1 MNTKVRALLWEEFR
15 VGGAIVAVCFA
26 CGLLG
31 LLSCWIHLHLA
42 LRGAKNGAEWAWIL
56 NGYLHDYQF
65 ILRLFTAGIPF
76 FTGLM
81 LIFGLGNSGHL
92 AGGFSR
98 RILRLP
104 VPARTVVTVSLFTR
118 LSGVLLQAAALFT
131 VSHMLG
137 FESPPWRIVFLLGM
151 FYLVIQLVDWLRAIS
166 PPTVLALLV
175 LLMAAPLNPLA
186 RHWLELLG
194 KNILTSPTPGFLI
207 AFAVF
212 TALCH
217 AAGLLMV
224 RQTRCGET
232 LPGPVL
238 PALKDIL
245 PDRYREESA
254 PFPSPAS
261 ALFWHEMRLSGLFL
275 PKMTVLFGVLYFFGR
290 LVSVYILEMDSP
302 ETLPLTTFMPRFG
315 TAHLFIF
322 MPLFGLLAAALV
334 WNLRTAW
341 RNRPRRVRRADFDMR
356 LPAPRAALARARL
369 AAALANL
376 AVAVGLAWA
385 LYAGWLLFA
394 DGMLVPKLM
403 AEVHAVGG
411 TSLRD
416 IALVFIGP
424 ALLAAAA
431 AWLIM
436 HLPTRPVLVLLVLA
450 LAYILARTVFKDSDL
465 VMFVSNINGVDDIF
479 QWIED
484 HFRLLLV
491 LIPLLLLAGF
501 ALSGLWLG
509 ALTRRSGLGVLAV
522 WLGFTL
528 ALYPTSLTPAANTTY
543 ETVLACLVMAALLV
557 LPWPALVV
565 MLGRESFFARM
576 ERENPE
582 QHLRFH
588 RLQPS
593 SARRK
598 KAVLLLTI
606 IALLAWLRWPAEP
619 AWQAAYRAQGLPA
632 SLEELNASYAHV
644 PRERNLARRYVDAI
658 RQTRRHESAWLDTQE
673 NYENLLI
680 QGEAALGRTDPVPE
694 IVMNTTR
701 EYWDKFGAPAAA
713 SLHEAAQ
720 SGLTESRY
728 PINMELGA
736 ETTLDHLAGLRHLSR
751 ILALE
756 SWVAAVDGKGK
767 EAATALLDMHPIANS
782 LAAEPLFISQLVRV
796 AILGISASHLE
807 NVLNRIE
814 LHETDLARLQQGY
827 LQALPA
833 PEKGYFVYPASF
845 GESLFHL
852 SLLNLSTYKADL
864 PALFLM
870 GEYTGRGD
878 YNVPESLILELSGI
892 IPANRIAAYQYHKK
906 LLETLKG
913 PVKNDADDVVAVP
926 RTIPDS
932 SVMKT
937 LAAMSYKLVFS
948 QIENIYLAE
957 LRIRT
962 QMGMAQTALAVER
975 FRLANG
981 RLPGELGE
989 LVPEWIEKAPVD
1001 PWNNGKPVTYRVR
1014 DDGEYVIYSY
1024 GYNERDDGGEEI
1036 ENGWRSNGDMTFTVA
1051 PPEMRRTVVVRAETP

>member
-104 VPARTVVTVSLFTR
+104 VPTRTVVTVSLFTR

-212 TALCH
+212 TALSH

-238 PALKDIL
+238 PAVKDIL

-302 ETLPLTTFMPRFG
+302 ETLPLTTSPRFG
-315 TAHLFIF
+315 IAHLFIF

-403 AEVHAVGG
+403 AEVHAAGG
-411 TSLRD
+411 AGLRD

-436 HLPTRPVLVLLVLA
+436 HLPTRSVLVLLVLV
-450 LAYILARTVFKDSDL
+450 L
-465 VMFVSNINGVDDIF
+465 MF
-479 QWIED
+479 
-484 HFRLLLV
+484 
-491 LIPLLLLAGF
+491 LLAGIYLEHAYSF
-501 ALSGLWLG
+501 WVIRQIYMHEAMRWLKGYGLRLALILPFLLMAGFSLTGLWLG
-509 ALTRRSGLGVLAV
+509 VLTKRAILGVGML
-522 WLGFTL
+522 WLGLT
-528 ALYPTSLTPAANTTY
+528 ALIYPY
-543 ETVLACLVMAALLV
+543 ESAPFDGQISGSVLASLFMAALLM

-576 ERENPE
+576 QRENPE